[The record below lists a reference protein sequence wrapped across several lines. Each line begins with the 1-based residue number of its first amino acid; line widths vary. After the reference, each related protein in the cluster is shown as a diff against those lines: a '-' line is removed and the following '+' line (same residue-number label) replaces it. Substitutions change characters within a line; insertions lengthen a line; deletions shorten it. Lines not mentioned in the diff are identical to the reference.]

1 MQRQDGIQTRLAEMV
16 DYLTAMY
23 AENYRI
29 RTPSLVPPAFS
40 VTYAKK
46 YAKIALTHR
55 HQLSDGTIKDNGGYV
70 YCFIDLSNGDIL
82 KPAGWKAP
90 AKGKRGSIWN
100 DDCDVGPSKPCN
112 VHGGGLY
119 LR

>member
-46 YAKIALTHR
+46 
-55 HQLSDGTIKDNGGYV
+55 
-70 YCFIDLSNGDIL
+70 
-82 KPAGWKAP
+82 
-90 AKGKRGSIWN
+90 
-100 DDCDVGPSKPCN
+100 
-112 VHGGGLY
+112 
-119 LR
+119 